1 MREAENNGLVPQ
13 GTMEEVQRK
22 VSEREK
28 WEGRMRT
35 GRQIM
40 STESTLDLIEKNKG
54 EGGGG
59 QDRQERKEFK
69 WSPKGKKSPLG
80 DSCQAV
86 SVVLCLSASLSSS
99 VSVSH
104 TCKPPPFPT
113 TARLPTSPCSLA
125 ILSRLISLSAYLH
138 PSLTWALNWPEHS
151 KRAWERQQGSSA
163 PH

>member
-54 EGGGG
+54 EGGG
-59 QDRQERKEFK
+59 DRI
-69 WSPKGKKSPLG
+69 GKKE
-80 DSCQAV
+80 
-86 SVVLCLSASLSSS
+86 
-99 VSVSH
+99 
-104 TCKPPPFPT
+104 KN
-113 TARLPTSPCSLA
+113 
-125 ILSRLISLSAYLH
+125 
-138 PSLTWALNWPEHS
+138 LNEAQRGKKVP
-151 KRAWERQQGSSA
+151 
-163 PH
+163 

>member
-1 MREAENNGLVPQ
+1 
-13 GTMEEVQRK
+13 
-22 VSEREK
+22 
-28 WEGRMRT
+28 
-35 GRQIM
+35 M
-40 STESTLDLIEKNKG
+40 STESTLALIEKNKG
-54 EGGGG
+54 EGENRIGK
-59 QDRQERKEFK
+59 KEK
-69 WSPKGKKSPLG
+69 NLNEAQRGEKSPLG

-138 PSLTWALNWPEHS
+138 PSLT
-151 KRAWERQQGSSA
+151 
-163 PH
+163 